1 MSNAAAGKTLLIT
14 GAAGNLGSLLAR
26 HLLGRELRLRLMV
39 HRTPLP
45 ADLASAAGV
54 DVTRA
59 DLGRPETL
67 EHAVRGADVIVHFAG
82 RLFAPRPERFLPT
95 TNTQW
100 FGNLTDA
107 AVKAGVARLILISF
121 PHVEGP
127 TTPEAPATGRLD
139 REPVSVHARTR
150 LAAERLLLERTGGTR
165 TTPVILRLGTVYGRD
180 ILMVAAARWL
190 ARRRMLAVWKEPTWY
205 HFISTIDYLRATEA
219 AALKPGIEGIYL
231 VGDEAPLTLQDFLDE
246 ACRAWKA
253 PRPWRVPL
261 WSIYAAARL
270 CEFYALVFGTMSPLT
285 RDFITIGRVPHVAD
299 TTRMR
304 RELLEGLIYPTVESG
319 LPTLR

>member
-1 MSNAAAGKTLLIT
+1 MVRTILIA

-26 HLLGRELRLRLMV
+26 HLLGRGLRLRLMV

-45 ADLASAAGV
+45 ADLVSAAGV
-54 DVTRA
+54 DVTHA

-67 EHAVRGADVIVHFAG
+67 GEAVRGVDVIVHLAG
-82 RLFAPRPERFLPT
+82 RLFAPRPESFLST
-95 TNTQW
+95 TNTTW
-100 FGNLTDA
+100 FGNLAEA
-107 AVKAGVARLILISF
+107 AVKAGVTRLILISF

-150 LAAERLLLERTGGTR
+150 LAAERLLFERTRSTR
-165 TTPVILRLGTVYGRD
+165 TTPVVLRLGTVYGRG
-180 ILMVAAARWL
+180 ILMIEAARWL
-190 ARRRMLAVWKEPTWY
+190 ARRRMLAVWREPTWY
-205 HFISTIDYLRATEA
+205 HFLSTIDYLRATEA
-219 AALKPGIEGIYL
+219 AALRPGVEGIYL
-231 VGDEAPLTLQDFLDE
+231 VGDEAPVTLQDFLDR
-246 ACRAWKA
+246 ACRAWNS
-253 PRPWRVPL
+253 PRPWRAPL

-270 CEFYALVFGTMSPLT
+270 CELYALALGTVAPLT
-285 RDFITIGRVPHVAD
+285 RDLITIGRVPHVAD

-304 RELLEGLIYPTVESG
+304 RELLEDLVHPTLESG